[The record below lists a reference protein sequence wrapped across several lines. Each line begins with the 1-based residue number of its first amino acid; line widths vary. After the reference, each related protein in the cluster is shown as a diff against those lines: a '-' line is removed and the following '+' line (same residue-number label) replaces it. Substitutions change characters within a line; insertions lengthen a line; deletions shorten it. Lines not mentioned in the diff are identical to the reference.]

1 MANSKIVSYGEIESA
16 ASQLGAGREEITSK
30 LTNIQAEI
38 GSLVSSGYVTDQAS
52 AKFNEAYNRYTQSA
66 NSLIAH
72 LSEIQSFLTQT
83 ANAMRDMGAPIA
95 SRDI

>member
-16 ASQLGAGREEITSK
+16 ASRLGAGREEITSR

-38 GSLVSSGYVTDQAS
+38 GSLVSSGYVADQAS

-66 NSLIAH
+66 NSLIAQ

-83 ANAMRDMGAPIA
+83 ANAMRDMGAPNA
-95 SRDI
+95 SRGV